1 MKNSETSLHVRGLS
15 QFIDDRDVPE
25 GTMHAAI
32 FDSPVAFGEII
43 KLDFESAKQSDGVV
57 KIVSAKNIPGENQ
70 VGNIIADEVLLTE
83 NEVEFIGQP
92 IAIVVAQSVRQA
104 RSALSKIKIE
114 INEKTPVTDP
124 REAAAKSSFIAPPRT
139 FSLGNTKET
148 WSKCALIVEGVAE
161 SGGQEHLYLEMQG
174 ALAVPKENGK
184 MEIISSTQGPTAV
197 QRTVARILDMPMHK
211 VEVDVLRLGGGFG
224 GKEDQATIW
233 ACLAALAANVCN
245 KPVKLVLRRHED
257 MRMTGKRHPYS
268 SDFKIGLSKEL
279 KILAYEA
286 QYYQNAGASA
296 DLSTAILERTLFHA
310 TNSYFIP
317 NVEATAYSCR
327 TNLPPNTAFRGF
339 GGPQGMFVIESAI
352 VKAAEKLGVEPVE
365 IQKANLITDG
375 DSFPYGQI
383 AKNSRAKVSWDD
395 MEKRYEL
402 AERRKQI
409 DQFNT
414 QNTMLKKGLAV
425 MPICFGISFT
435 ATFLN
440 QANALVHVYTDGSVG
455 ISTGAIEM
463 GQGVNMKMRQVAATL
478 FSIDISRVH
487 TETTNTSRNANTS
500 PTAASAGAD
509 LNGHATKIAC
519 ENILARLKQSAT
531 EILFKTDPQKIN
543 IQKEVVYYEDQ
554 PTNLSWQDLIA
565 QTYLKRIS
573 LSAHAHYSTPE
584 IYFDKVKEKGLPFAY
599 HTFGAAF
606 VEASVDCLRGTYQ
619 IDKVFVSHD
628 FGKSMNKL
636 VDLGQA
642 EGGIVQGLGWM
653 TLEEII
659 YDKKGKLQ
667 TGTLSTY
674 KVPDIYFAP
683 DEIKVHFLEN
693 PFDNAAIFNSK
704 AIGEPP
710 LMYGIGGYFAILDAI
725 KAFRPEIEKEYI
737 APMTNERA
745 LMLLYKNS

>member
-1 MKNSETSLHVRGLS
+1 MKNTETSLHVRGLS
-15 QFIDDRDVPE
+15 QFIDDRHTPE
-25 GTMHAAI
+25 GTLHAAI
-32 FDSPVAFGEII
+32 FDAPVACGKII
-43 KLDFESAKQSDGVV
+43 KLDCEAAKSSPGVV
-57 KIVSAKNIPGENQ
+57 EVILAKDIPGENQ
-70 VGNIIADEVLLTE
+70 VGNIIADEVLLAE
-83 NEVEFIGQP
+83 NEIEFMGQP
-92 IAIVVAQSVRQA
+92 IAIVVANSA
-104 RSALSKIKIE
+104 REARTALSKIKIE

-124 REAAAKSSFIAPPRT
+124 REAAAKGHFICPPRT
-139 FSLGNTKET
+139 FSLGNTNEA
-148 WSKCALIVEGVAE
+148 WAKCDIIVEGIAE
-161 SGGQEHLYLEMQG
+161 SGGHEHLYLEMQG
-174 ALAVPKENGK
+174 ALATPKENGK
-184 MEIISSTQGPTAV
+184 MEIISSTQGPTSV
-197 QRTVARILDMPMHK
+197 QKTVARILNIPMHK
-211 VEVDVLRLGGGFG
+211 IEVDVLRLGGGFG

-233 ACLAALAANVCN
+233 ACLAALSAQICE
-245 KPVKLVLRRHED
+245 KPVKLILRRHED

-268 SDFKIGLSKEL
+268 SDFKIGLSKDL

-317 NVEATAYSCR
+317 NMQATAFSCR

-352 VKAAEKLGVEPVE
+352 AKAAEKLGVDPIQ
-365 IQKANLITDG
+365 IQKANLLDED

-383 AKNSRAKVSWDD
+383 VKNGRAKATWGD

-402 AERRKQI
+402 ESRRKQI
-409 DQFNT
+409 DKFNAE
-414 QNTMLKKGLAV
+414 NRMVKKGLAV

-440 QANALVHVYTDGSVG
+440 QANALVHVYMDGSAG
-455 ISTGAIEM
+455 ISTGAVEM
-463 GQGVNMKMRQVAATL
+463 GQGVNMKMRQVVASI
-478 FSIDISRVH
+478 FSIDVGRIH
-487 TETTNTSRNANTS
+487 TETTNTSRTANTS

-509 LNGHATKIAC
+509 LNGHATRIAC
-519 ENILARLKQSAT
+519 ENILARLRESAANILDKPDAANITIQNETVFYDGQAT
-531 EILFKTDPQKIN
+531 E
-543 IQKEVVYYEDQ
+543 
-554 PTNLSWQDLIA
+554 LSWQDLVG

-573 LSAHAHYSTPE
+573 LSAHAHYATPE
-584 IYFDKVKEKGLPFAY
+584 IYFDKETEKGEPFAY
-599 HTFGAAF
+599 HTFGAAI
-606 VEASVDCLRGTYQ
+606 VETTVDCLRGTYH
-619 IDKVFVSHD
+619 IDKVDVSHD

-683 DEIKVHFLEN
+683 DEINVHFMEN
-693 PFDNAAIFNSK
+693 PFPNAAIFNSK

-725 KAFRPEIEKEYI
+725 KAFRPEVEKKYV

-745 LMLLYKNS
+745 LMLMY